1 MQLDYTK
8 FKTLQNSR
16 ELSDRGMAKVI
27 GMTSTGYVKMLQK
40 KSCSVSTLVRIS
52 AEFNKPLEYFF
63 DKDDNQAN
71 EKGEDYTIKKIDC
84 LECIAKQKK
93 LDQLE
98 KERDEFRAKYI
109 ECLEDL
115 AGKKKAVS

>member
-1 MQLDYTK
+1 MLNYSKITSIIN
-8 FKTLQNSR
+8 FHRT
-16 ELSDRGMAKVI
+16 AKVKLAEYLQI
-27 GMTSTGYVKMLQK
+27 GE
-40 KSCSVSTLVRIS
+40 STLRDRLKKENLTPDDVAGI
-52 AEFNKPLEYFF
+52 AEYFNKPMTYFF

-93 LDQLE
+93 LDQME
-98 KERDEFRAKYI
+98 KERDEFRDKYI